1 MRAHTK
7 RPFGF
12 TLLEVIVA
20 LVVAGFL
27 GVVVVQLMGTQL
39 LKSASPVTTTRDA
52 AQAEAIM
59 EQVVAFY
66 TDYVN
71 NNTTGALTAVYNKYY
86 SAGNSTVSF
95 TQNASNTFGAD
106 GLASMTVVVT
116 VGEVS
121 FATLL
126 TQERTNSTDNTVTY

>member
-1 MRAHTK
+1 MRARTK

-12 TLLEVIVA
+12 TLVEVIVA
-20 LVVAGFL
+20 IVIAGFL

-39 LKSASPVTTTRDA
+39 LKSSSPVTTAQNA

-59 EQVVAFY
+59 EQVVAYY

-71 NNTTGALTAVYNKYY
+71 NNTSGALTAVYNKFH
-86 SAGNSTVSF
+86 SSSNATVSF
-95 TQNASNTFGAD
+95 TQNASNTFGSD

-116 VGEVS
+116 VGDVAFS
-121 FATLL
+121 TLL